1 MADAVRAAQKAIFNK
16 VALILTKKK
25 KKPARPLLSNTELK
39 NYQKRESKPPN
50 CTFSKLI

>member
-1 MADAVRAAQKAIFNK
+1 MADAVRAPQKAIFNK
-16 VALILTKKK
+16 VALILTKKT
-25 KKPARPLLSNTELK
+25 ARPLLANTELK

>member
-25 KKPARPLLSNTELK
+25 NLPGHFF
-39 NYQKRESKPPN
+39 QIPN
-50 CTFSKLI
+50 